1 MGKTDHAST
10 ALSPAIQRQTHW
22 FTWRHLRCKAEQIP
36 YPQGWT
42 VLRLDIIAA
51 RDTPDPVT
59 KTGTL
64 NHAVRPDELADAGGA
79 VAYLTAWITR
89 NARTGTY
96 QKTEFLWRQ
105 GDLFGRE
112 QPERD

>member
-1 MGKTDHAST
+1 MAKPGSAST
-10 ALSPAIQRQTHW
+10 ALTTVTQRQTCW
-22 FTWRHLRCKAEQIP
+22 FTWRHLRCKAEEIQ

-51 RDTPDPVT
+51 RDTPDPLT

-64 NHAVRPDELADAGGA
+64 SHAIRPDELAAAGDP
-79 VAYLTAWITR
+79 VAYLTAWMTR

-96 QKTEFLWRQ
+96 QKAEFLWRQ
-105 GDLFGRE
+105 GDLFGRAE
-112 QPERD
+112 K